1 MNGGIELFCRFLLL
15 PIMKAMVLEADDK
28 PLVLKEVEKPVLQ
41 ADEVLVQ
48 IKAAALNRRDY
59 WITVGKYAGIKYP
72 SIIGS
77 DGAGIVAEVGSD
89 ANKVWLNKEV
99 VINPCHNWGNH
110 DEYQNRDF
118 TILGL
123 PENGTF
129 AEYVK
134 VKAEYLY
141 PKPPHL
147 SWEQAAAL
155 PLAGLTTF
163 RALFT
168 KAKAKKGDKVLIT
181 GVGGGT
187 GVFSLQWAVAAGCKV
202 FVTSG
207 SGDKIQRA
215 KDLGASAG
223 VCYKAQ
229 DWAQELQH
237 LTGGFDVIIDSA
249 LGNGFDKLLDISNP
263 GGRIVFFGGT
273 AGNIPALNGRKI
285 FWKQLQILGTTMG
298 SPDDFKAMIDFVNK
312 HRITPIIDEVFPL
325 AQAQKAIDKM
335 ENSSQFGKL
344 VLTI

>member
-1 MNGGIELFCRFLLL
+1 
-15 PIMKAMVLEADDK
+15 MKAVVLEAADK
-28 PLVLKEVEKPVLQ
+28 PLVYKEVDTPTL
-41 ADEVLVQ
+41 ASDEVLVQ

-59 WITVGKYAGIKYP
+59 WITIGKYAGIKYP
-72 SIIGS
+72 SILGS
-77 DGAGIVAEVGSD
+77 DGAGIVSQIGD
-89 ANKVWLNKEV
+89 KVDKSWQSKEV
-99 VINPCHNWGNH
+99 IINPCHNGGSH
-110 DEYQNRDF
+110 AEYQNRDF

-141 PKPPHL
+141 HKPAHL
-147 SWEQAAAL
+147 NWEQAAAL
-155 PLAGLTTF
+155 PLAGLTTY

-168 KAKAKKGDKVLIT
+168 KGQAKKGDTVLIT
-181 GVGGGT
+181 GIGGGT
-187 GVFSLQWAVAAGCKV
+187 GTFALQWALAAGCKV

-207 SGDKIQRA
+207 SGEKIQRA
-215 KDLGASAG
+215 KEMGASAG

-237 LTGGFDVIIDSA
+237 FSGGFDVIIDSA
-249 LGNGFDKLLDISNP
+249 LGNGFEKLLDLSKP

-273 AGNIPALNGRKI
+273 AGNVPPLNGRKI

-298 SPDDFKAMIDFVNK
+298 SPDDFQGMIDLVNK
-312 HRITPIIDEVFPL
+312 HKIEPVIDEIFPL
-325 AQAQKAIDKM
+325 ENAQRAVDKM

-344 VLTI
+344 VLRV

>member
-1 MNGGIELFCRFLLL
+1 MIIL
-15 PIMKAMVLEADDK
+15 PFFVHTNFTPMKAVVLEAADK
-28 PLVLKEVEKPVLQ
+28 PLTYKEVDTPTL
-41 ADEVLVQ
+41 ASDEVLVQ

-59 WITVGKYAGIKYP
+59 WITIGKYAGIKYP
-72 SIIGS
+72 SILGS
-77 DGAGIVAEVGSD
+77 DGSGIVEQVGDGVDKS
-89 ANKVWLNKEV
+89 WLNKEV
-99 VINPCHNWGNH
+99 IINPCHNWGSH
-110 DEYQNRDF
+110 AEYQNRDF

-141 PKPPHL
+141 HKPAHL
-147 SWEQAAAL
+147 NWEQAAAL
-155 PLAGLTTF
+155 PLAGLTTY

-168 KAKAKKGDKVLIT
+168 KGRAKKGDTVLIT
-181 GVGGGT
+181 GIGGGT
-187 GVFSLQWAVAAGCKV
+187 GTFALQWALAAGCKV

-207 SGDKIQRA
+207 SGEKIQRA
-215 KDLGASAG
+215 KEMGASAG

-237 LTGGFDVIIDSA
+237 FSGGFDVIIDSA
-249 LGNGFDKLLDISNP
+249 LGNGFEKLLDLSKP

-273 AGNIPALNGRKI
+273 AGNVPPLNGRKI

-298 SPDDFKAMIDFVNK
+298 SPDDFQGMIDLVNNYK
-312 HRITPIIDEVFPL
+312 IEPVIDEIFPL
-325 AQAQKAIDKM
+325 ENAQRAVDKM

-344 VLTI
+344 VLRV

>member
-1 MNGGIELFCRFLLL
+1 
-15 PIMKAMVLEADDK
+15 MKAVVLEAADK
-28 PLVLKEVEKPVLQ
+28 PLVYKEVDTPTLA

-72 SIIGS
+72 SILGS
-77 DGAGIVAEVGSD
+77 DGSGIVAQIGDSVDKS
-89 ANKVWLNKEV
+89 WLNQEV
-99 VINPCHNWGNH
+99 IINPCHNWGNH
-110 DEYQNRDF
+110 PDYQNRDF
-118 TILGL
+118 SILGL
-123 PENGTF
+123 PEDGTF

-141 PKPPHL
+141 HKPSHL

-155 PLAGLTTF
+155 PLAGLTTY

-168 KAKAKKGDKVLIT
+168 KGQAKKGDTVLIT
-181 GVGGGT
+181 GIGGGT
-187 GVFSLQWAVAAGCKV
+187 GTFALQWALAAGCKV

-207 SGDKIQRA
+207 SGEKIQRA
-215 KDLGASAG
+215 KEMGASAG

-237 LTGGFDVIIDSA
+237 FSGGFDVIIDSA
-249 LGNGFDKLLDISNP
+249 LGNGFEKLLDLSNP

-273 AGNIPALNGRKI
+273 AGNIPPLNGRKI

-298 SPDDFKAMIDFVNK
+298 SQDDFKGMVDLVNK
-312 HRITPIIDEVFPL
+312 HKIIPVIDEIFPL
-325 AQAQKAIDKM
+325 ANAQKAIDKM

-344 VLTI
+344 VLTT

>member
-1 MNGGIELFCRFLLL
+1 
-15 PIMKAMVLEADDK
+15 MKAMVLEAADK
-28 PLVLKEVEKPVLQ
+28 PLVLKEVEKPTLQ

-72 SIIGS
+72 SILGS
-77 DGAGIVAEVGSD
+77 DGAGIVAELGRDVD
-89 ANKVWLNKEV
+89 KTWLNKEV
-99 VINPCHNWGNH
+99 VINPCHNWGSH

-123 PENGTF
+123 PESGTF

-141 PKPPHL
+141 LKPAHL
-147 SWEQAAAL
+147 SWEQATAL

-215 KDLGASAG
+215 KDLGALAG

-229 DWAQELQH
+229 DWAQELEH

-249 LGNGFDKLLDISNP
+249 LGNGFEKLLDISNP

-312 HRITPIIDEVFPL
+312 HKITPVIDEVFPL

-344 VLTI
+344 VLKA